1 MITNVL
7 LEQLRKY
14 KKHSYRPI
22 VVLVVPVSLSLING
36 SHFTDFPLCGE
47 GLFFD
52 IEID

>member
-36 SHFTDFPLCGE
+36 SQFTDSPLCGE
-47 GLFFD
+47 GLFVD
-52 IEID
+52 TEID